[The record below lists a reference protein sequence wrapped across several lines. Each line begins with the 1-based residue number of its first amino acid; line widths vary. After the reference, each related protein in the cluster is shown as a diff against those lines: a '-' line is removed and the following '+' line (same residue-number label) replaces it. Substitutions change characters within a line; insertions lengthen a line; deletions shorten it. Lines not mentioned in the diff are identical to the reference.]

1 MSSPTQSAPEESPT
15 HSGSTVHVSRTVDAS
30 VEHVWE
36 CLCSA
41 DGAQALLGDGAVL
54 GSKGEPWHSGDG
66 THGVVRSYHPLE
78 QLRVSWHASQDDPPG
93 LVDLHLSGDGGTTRL
108 DLVHDRIAD
117 GSDSARLEE
126 RWRTALDRLATLAT

>member
-1 MSSPTQSAPEESPT
+1 
-15 HSGSTVHVSRTVDAS
+15 VHVTRTVAAPL
-30 VEHVWE
+30 EHVWE

-78 QLRVSWHASQDDPPG
+78 QLRVSWHAGQDDPPG
-93 LVDLHLSGDGGTTRL
+93 LVDLHLSGDGSTTRL
-108 DLVHDRIAD
+108 DLVHDRIGIDPA
-117 GSDSARLEE
+117 SLEE
-126 RWRTALDRLATLAT
+126 RWRSALDRVASLATT